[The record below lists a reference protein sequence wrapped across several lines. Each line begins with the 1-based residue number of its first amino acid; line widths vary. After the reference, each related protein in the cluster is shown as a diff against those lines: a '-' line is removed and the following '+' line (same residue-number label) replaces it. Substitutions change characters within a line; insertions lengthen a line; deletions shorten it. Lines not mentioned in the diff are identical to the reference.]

1 MFGDTSQKYTNSDGI
16 IQQNTFNTSTKFKT
30 LILRNNTEIV
40 KLANTNAFTYTL
52 IAGRMG
58 YIYVPAALIDEYKTA
73 TNWATFANQFRA
85 IEDYPDICGEAA
97 E

>member
-1 MFGDTSQKYTNSDGI
+1 
-16 IQQNTFNTSTKFKT
+16 
-30 LILRNNTEIV
+30 
-40 KLANTNAFTYTL
+40 
-52 IAGRMG
+52 MG

-73 TNWATFANQFRA
+73 TNWATFADQFRA